1 MNTFELLKPQPGL
14 RVLITDA
21 ASGIGAAMAQ
31 AFVEADAQV
40 VICDVDAVAVE
51 AFTSTSTSLHGCVAD
66 VSDADQVDEVVA
78 ATARAL
84 GGLDLLINN
93 AGIAGPTGAIEDID
107 AQQWERTV
115 TTNLNGQFNFLRKAV
130 PLMKKTSRSASIIT
144 MSSVAGRLG
153 YAFRTPYAATKW
165 ALVGLTK
172 SLAIELGP
180 SDIRVNAILPG
191 IVQGERMDRVI
202 AARAESLGV
211 TADAMRDEYLGKI
224 SLRRMVTVQD
234 ISATALFL
242 ASPAARNIT
251 GQSISVDGNVEYL

>member
-14 RVLITDA
+14 RVLITGA

-40 VICDVDAVAVE
+40 VVCDVDAALVD

-66 VSDADQVDEVVA
+66 VSDSNQVDQTVA
-78 ATARAL
+78 ATERAL

-93 AGIAGPTGAIEDID
+93 AGIAGPTGAVEDID
-107 AQQWERTV
+107 EQEWVRTV
-115 TTNLNGQFNFLRKAV
+115 TTNLNGQFNFLRRTV
-130 PLMKKTSRSASIIT
+130 PLMKATSRDASIIT

-180 SDIRVNAILPG
+180 GNIRVNAILPG
-191 IVQGERMDRVI
+191 VVQGERMDRVI

-211 TADAMRDEYLGKI
+211 TVDAMKDEYLKKI
-224 SLRRMVTVQD
+224 SLRRMVTTQD

-251 GQSISVDGNVEYL
+251 GQAISVDGNVEYL